1 MKTKKK
7 MLALLEIVVV
17 LCSVFLVA
25 LPVMAIAAE
34 QTTQKVSASTITTAS
49 EDDYVLDIYGNANE
63 DDTIDMGDVVY
74 TKLAIF
80 GKKPKTE
87 LCDAKY
93 DGRINV
99 LDVIQTK
106 LIILGKEKELT
117 IVDAN
122 GEVQTTRKPVERI
135 LVVYMNNAELIRIL
149 NAKDKVVGVDYC
161 ITKREIQFPELSKLP
176 CFGAM
181 SRPDY
186 EAILNLNPD
195 LLLTFGATTAETAEY
210 TEKLPGVAVIFLGMY
225 YPDLSNP
232 EGSKFTSGVRK
243 LGYILDKED
252 EAEEYINWRI
262 GWIDEIKSR
271 TAGISEDERP
281 RVLVCGRP
289 KPGLKTFS
297 ASVKMDTRGQMC
309 ILAGGKNIAEDLP
322 EYLQPGTSATVDT
335 EWVIEQNPE
344 FIIAHV
350 VHHTWGGSTRFP
362 SHGYDEDDPTGV
374 KEELRDMIMNSPVL
388 ANVDAVKTGKVY
400 IMSGNFRNDAS
411 GGLVGAAYMAKLLHP
426 ELFEDLDPEAVHQE
440 YLELQHFDYDL
451 DEHGVFFYLPII
463 TGEGKLAGIPDR
475 YYDSIIA
482 QP

>member
-1 MKTKKK
+1 MRTKNKIVV
-7 MLALLEIVVV
+7 LLEIAIV

-25 LPVMAIAAE
+25 LPAIAAE
-34 QTTQKVSASTITTAS
+34 QTSQEVSATEVTTAS
-49 EDDYVLDIYGNANE
+49 EDDYVLGVYGNGNE

-80 GKKPKTE
+80 GKKTKTE

-122 GEVQTTRKPVERI
+122 GDVETIRKPVERI
-135 LVVYMNNAELIRIL
+135 VVEYMDNAELIRIL
-149 NAKDKVVGVDYC
+149 NAKDKVVGVDYV
-161 ITKREIQFPELSKLP
+161 ITKRKIQFPELSK
-176 CFGAM
+176 
-181 SRPDY
+181 RPLVGGRDY
-186 EAILNLNPD
+186 ESILKLNPD
-195 LLLTFGATTAETAEY
+195 LLLPFSSNTEVKK
-210 TEKLPGVAVIFLGMY
+210 EKLPGVAVVFLGMY

-232 EGSKFTSGVRK
+232 EGSKFTDGVRK

-271 TAGISEDERP
+271 TEGLPEDERP
-281 RVLVCGRP
+281 RVLVCSKP
-289 KPGLKTFS
+289 KPGLKTFRTL
-297 ASVKMDTRGQMC
+297 AKIDTLAQMC
-309 ILAGGKNIAEDLP
+309 LLARGKSIVEDLP
-322 EYLQPGTSATVDT
+322 EFVQPAGSITVDA
-335 EWVIEQNPE
+335 EWVIKQNPE
-344 FIIAHV
+344 FILAHV
-350 VHHTWGGSTRFP
+350 VHHTWGWSTVSP

-374 KEELRDMIMNSPVL
+374 KEELRDMFMNSPVL
-388 ANVDAVKTGKVY
+388 ADVDAVKTGNVY
-400 IMSGNFRNDAS
+400 IMSGNFRNDLS
-411 GGLVGAAYMAKLLHP
+411 GGLVGAAYMAKLFHP
-426 ELFEDLDPEAVHQE
+426 KLFEDLDPEAIHQE
-440 YLELQHFDYDL
+440 FLELQHFDYDL
-451 DEHGVFFYLPII
+451 DEHGIFFYLPII

-475 YYDSIIA
+475 YYDSIVA